1 MLSMS
6 LATLGW
12 GCWWLDLLLMRTVP
26 DLVPN
31 VAVVSTLASLL
42 ALAGLGAALITLRG
56 RNRVW
61 LSLSLVPLFANLS
74 LLSVPWLVDPARWVA
89 GH

>member
-12 GCWWLDLLLMRTVP
+12 GCWWLDLLLARTVP

-31 VAVVSTLASLL
+31 VAVVSSLASVFGVGGLL
-42 ALAGLGAALITLRG
+42 AALVTLRG
-56 RNRVW
+56 RNRMW
-61 LSLSLVPLFANLS
+61 LAMAMVPFFANVS
-74 LLSVPWLVDPARWVA
+74 LLTMPLLVDPARL
-89 GH
+89 GG